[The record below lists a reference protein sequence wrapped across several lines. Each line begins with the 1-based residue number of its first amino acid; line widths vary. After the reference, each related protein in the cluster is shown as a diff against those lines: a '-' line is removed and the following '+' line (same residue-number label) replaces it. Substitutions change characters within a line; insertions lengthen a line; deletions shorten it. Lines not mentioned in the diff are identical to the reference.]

1 MTVNERV
8 IHSNEASDYCF
19 YECFSESLASL
30 NNVDSFSNETLLC
43 CSETQNAAVALIET
57 SSADL
62 SKNSQ

>member
-19 YECFSESLASL
+19 SESLTSL

-43 CSETQNAAVALIET
+43 CSETQNTAVALIET
-57 SSADL
+57 SSANL